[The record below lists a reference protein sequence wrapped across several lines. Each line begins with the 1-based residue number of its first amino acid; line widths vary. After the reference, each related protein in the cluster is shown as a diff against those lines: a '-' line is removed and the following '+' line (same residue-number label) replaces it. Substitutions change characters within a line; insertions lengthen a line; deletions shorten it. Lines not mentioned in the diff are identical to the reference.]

1 MNGSRDKPTTL
12 TIVGVWNSNLHIL
25 LYLFLSCLNVITS
38 LYVPYQ
44 SPTKGRQLTICIF
57 CGHMN
62 GRRDKSTIP
71 HTLTIVIVWNSNLHI
86 LLYPSL
92 SCLYETTF
100 VAWSLTPQR
109 SQRFCIFGRHMNGT
123 RDKPIIHNTFNIV
136 GVWHSSI
143 SLFLSLFFSNVLSL
157 C

>member
-25 LYLFLSCLNVITS
+25 LYLFLNVITS

-62 GRRDKSTIP
+62 GRRDKSTNP
-71 HTLTIVIVWNSNLHI
+71 YTLTIVIVWNSNLHI
-86 LLYPSL
+86 ILLYPSL
-92 SCLYETTF
+92 SCLYEITF
-100 VAWSLTPQR
+100 VA
-109 SQRFCIFGRHMNGT
+109 
-123 RDKPIIHNTFNIV
+123 
-136 GVWHSSI
+136 
-143 SLFLSLFFSNVLSL
+143 
-157 C
+157 